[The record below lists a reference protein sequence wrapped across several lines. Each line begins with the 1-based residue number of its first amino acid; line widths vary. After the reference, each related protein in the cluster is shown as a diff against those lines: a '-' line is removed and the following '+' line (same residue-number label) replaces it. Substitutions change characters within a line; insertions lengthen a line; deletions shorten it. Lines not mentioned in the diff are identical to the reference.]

1 MKKVILAAINLK
13 DSKEDFDEKIEE
25 LKNLCIACNM
35 EVVVTIIQ
43 NSRSMDPQ
51 SGFRKGKVEELLQ
64 LVKAYEVEEIVF
76 YNTLSLTMATY
87 LADLCQ
93 VDIIDRTTLILDIFY
108 LRATSAQAKIQ
119 TEIAR
124 LKYALPRML
133 NIEYDN
139 DKQRG

>member
-76 YNTLSLTMATY
+76 YNKNSSNLSY
-87 LADLCQ
+87 KFDNQ
-93 VDIIDRTTLILDIFY
+93 VKHIKRSLY
-108 LRATSAQAKIQ
+108 K
-119 TEIAR
+119 
-124 LKYALPRML
+124 
-133 NIEYDN
+133 
-139 DKQRG
+139 

>member
-87 LADLCQ
+87 LADL
-93 VDIIDRTTLILDIFY
+93 
-108 LRATSAQAKIQ
+108 
-119 TEIAR
+119 
-124 LKYALPRML
+124 
-133 NIEYDN
+133 
-139 DKQRG
+139 